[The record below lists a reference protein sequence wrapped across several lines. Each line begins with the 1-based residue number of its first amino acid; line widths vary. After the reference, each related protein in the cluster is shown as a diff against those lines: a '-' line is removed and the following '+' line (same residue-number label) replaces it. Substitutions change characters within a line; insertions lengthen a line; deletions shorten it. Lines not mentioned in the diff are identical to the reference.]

1 MPGQLRR
8 LRVAATFAVAAVLT
22 LATVHASEELTARLA
37 RIFTA
42 KAFTG
47 KKFGPARWIHG
58 GASYTTLEAAGADAD
73 VRELIQ
79 YETASGKRTVLLSA
93 AQLTPEGAKKPLAI
107 EDYHWDRELGQLLIF
122 NESRKTWRTNT
133 RGDYWLLERKTGRWK
148 KLGGDAPASSLMFA
162 KFSPDGRLVSY
173 VRDNDLYVEDVSSG
187 AIRKLTSDGSANIVN
202 GSGDWVYEE
211 ELNLRDA
218 ARWAPDSRS
227 LAFWQFDESGVQRFT
242 MVNNTDSLY
251 PKLTEFPYPKAGTRN
266 PAARIGVV
274 SAAGGAVR
282 WIAVPGDARE
292 NYIFRMDWVDAR
304 RLAIGQ
310 VNRRQNRV
318 TIYLADAESGEAKV
332 LFRDE
337 DEAWIDL
344 PESAG
349 AALGTESFT
358 WVQGRKAFLWLSE
371 RDGWRRVYAVGL
383 DGAAPVAVTPAG
395 LDAMA
400 VAGVDGQWVYYVASP
415 ENATE
420 RYLYRAPLG
429 GEGRAERVGVG
440 LPAGTHRYEI
450 APEGR
455 WAFHVHSA
463 LDVPPVTSLVRLPGH
478 ERVRVLEDNAALRAS
493 LASTLTP
500 AAEFLKVTVADG
512 VTLDGWMLK
521 PRDFDA
527 KKKYPVVVYVY
538 GEPFGSTAANAWN
551 GDRGLFHR
559 ALAEEGFLVVSF
571 DNRGT
576 PLPKGRAWRKV
587 INGAVGVLSTKDQT
601 EAVLALAK
609 DRPYVDLQ
617 RVGVW
622 GWSGGGTNTLN
633 LMFRSPDVFRVGVS
647 VAPVPD
653 QRLYDTLY
661 QERYMGTPE
670 GNAEGY
676 RSGSAIHFA
685 EGLRGRLLLIHGSGD
700 DNVHHQGTEKLMNRL
715 IELGKPFDFMSYPN
729 RSHAISEGPGTSLHL
744 YSLIARY
751 FVEHLPQQ
759 PLRIPLRTP

>member
-1 MPGQLRR
+1 MRSKVRR
-8 LRVAATFAVAAVLT
+8 LRVGATLAVVSVLT
-22 LATVHASEELTARLA
+22 LLPGQASEDLAARLR

-42 KAFTG
+42 KAFAG
-47 KKFGPARWIHG
+47 KTFGPARWIHG
-58 GASYTTLEAAGADAD
+58 GASYTTLEAPGPDAD
-73 VRELIQ
+73 VREVIQ
-79 YETASGKRTVLLSA
+79 YETASGKRTVLVSA
-93 AQLTPEGAKKPLAI
+93 AQLTPQGAKKPLAI
-107 EDYHWDRELGQLLIF
+107 EDYHWDRELGQLLVF
-122 NESRKTWRTNT
+122 NESRRTWRTNT
-133 RGDYWLLERKTGRWK
+133 RGDYWLLQRKTGHWK

-162 KFSPDGRLVSY
+162 KFSPDGALVSY
-173 VRDNDLYVEDVSSG
+173 VRDNDLYVEDVGSG
-187 AIRKLTSDGSANIVN
+187 AIRKLTADGSANIVN

-218 ARWAPDSRS
+218 VRWAPDSRS

-242 MVNNTDSLY
+242 MINNTDSLY

-282 WIAVPGDARE
+282 WIALPGDARE
-292 NYIFRMDWVDAR
+292 NYVFRMDWVDAR

-383 DGAAPVAVTPAG
+383 DGGAPVAVTPAG
-395 LDAMA
+395 MDAMA
-400 VAGVDGQWVYYVASP
+400 VAGVDGQWIYYIASP
-415 ENATE
+415 YNATE
-420 RYLYRAPLG
+420 RYLYRAALG
-429 GEGRAERVGVG
+429 KVSAAERVGER
-440 LPAGTHRYEI
+440 LPAGTHSYDI
-450 APEGR
+450 SPDAR
-455 WAFHVHSA
+455 WALHVYSA

-478 ERVRVLEDNAALRAS
+478 ERVRVMEDNAELRTNAAS
-493 LASTLTP
+493 VITP

-521 PRDFDA
+521 PRSFDA

-538 GEPFGSTAANAWN
+538 GEPFGSTVANAWN
-551 GDRGLFHR
+551 GNRGLFHR
-559 ALAEEGFLVVSF
+559 ALADEGFLVVSF

-609 DRPYVDLQ
+609 DRPYVDLG

-633 LMFRSPDVFRVGVS
+633 LMFRSPELFRVGVS
-647 VAPVPD
+647 IAPVPD
-653 QRLYDTLY
+653 QRLYDSIY

-670 GNAEGY
+670 ENAAGY
-676 RSGSAIHFA
+676 RAGSAIHFA
-685 EGLRGRLLLIHGSGD
+685 EGLQGNLLYFHGSGD
-700 DNVHHQGTEKLMNRL
+700 DNVHYQGTEKLMNRL

-729 RSHAISEGPGTSLHL
+729 RSHAISEGAGTSLHL
-744 YSLIARY
+744 YSLMARY
-751 FVEHLPQQ
+751 FLENLKSPAQRN
-759 PLRIPLRTP
+759 P